1 MGLRKLRVYNGPDND
16 AAGVSLLEQQLDP
29 HGIKVPLG
37 EILPILADAV
47 SSDRTWLS
55 DFAEDEDEGVTNS
68 QRHFKQIFWERDW
81 NNLNQEEKN
90 IIKK

>member
-16 AAGVSLLEQQLDP
+16 TAGVSLLEQQLDP
-29 HGIKVPLG
+29 HSVKVPLG

-55 DFAEDEDEGVTNS
+55 DFDEDEVTIS
-68 QRHFKQIFWERDW
+68 SDLHDVLQAYRHFRRPGA
-81 NNLNQEEKN
+81 
-90 IIKK
+90 

>member
-47 SSDRTWLS
+47 SSDRTWLI
-55 DFAEDEDEGVTNS
+55 DFAEDEVTIS
-68 QRHFKQIFWERDW
+68 SDLHDVLQAYRHFRRPGA
-81 NNLNQEEKN
+81 
-90 IIKK
+90 